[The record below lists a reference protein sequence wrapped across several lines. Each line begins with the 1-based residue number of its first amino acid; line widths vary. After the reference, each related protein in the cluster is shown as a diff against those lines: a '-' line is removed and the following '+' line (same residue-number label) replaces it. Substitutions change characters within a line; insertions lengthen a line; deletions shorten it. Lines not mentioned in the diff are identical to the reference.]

1 MALVGLGWEKNR
13 PSWGLADWLGL
24 SLAIF
29 DKKIK
34 SKINRSNLDQQIKIK
49 SKACI
54 ICDIHY
60 LSIICI
66 KLRNK
71 MKILTYR
78 LTKM

>member
-34 SKINRSNLDQQIKIK
+34 SKINRSKFRSTDQNLDQRKK
-49 SKACI
+49 V
-54 ICDIHY
+54 
-60 LSIICI
+60 
-66 KLRNK
+66 
-71 MKILTYR
+71 R
-78 LTKM
+78 LID